1 MGAAMTIFSIETRP
15 LQTDAA
21 PGVDALVD
29 AIALLGGG
37 EPDEAAVLS
46 GAAFRTYYLTPDDNH
61 AYKEVISPREWA
73 WGSLEVENYGV
84 LESLATH
91 LDRDLRL
98 WSFQRPADLAALARV
113 ELEAGRPLL
122 LGFGHEPT
130 RLVLANAIEVGP
142 RRFALEHGA
151 DPNAAGVAEPDRFGF
166 GELERWREDDVRPR
180 YALTVR
186 AGVEPASARRREL
199 LRRDVLTFAGRH
211 ARSRKELSYS
221 EELFYASGLRA
232 WEVAAESLVERWRP
246 EDAEAFDPFWRAW
259 SQSLRRARTAAAQ
272 VLDRWSADEPALA
285 EAARAYSEVADAVP
299 VVSGAVEWTDYILR
313 SHLADALRAGADRD
327 AAALAAL
334 ARAVENFEPLE

>member
-1 MGAAMTIFSIETRP
+1 MSILSIETRP
-15 LQTDAA
+15 LQSDAA

-29 AIALLGGG
+29 AIALLGDA
-37 EPDEAAVLS
+37 PSDEAAVLS

-61 AYKEVISPREWA
+61 AYREVISAREWA
-73 WGSLEVENYGV
+73 WGSLYIENYGV

-122 LGFGHEPT
+122 LGLGAEPS
-130 RLVLANAIEVGP
+130 RLALVTAIEVGP
-142 RRFALEHGA
+142 RRIALEPDA
-151 DPNAAGVAEPDRFGF
+151 IPRIARDEDTERFAFAALDRWDAE
-166 GELERWREDDVRPR
+166 DVRPGF
-180 YALTVR
+180 ALTVR

-199 LRRDVLTFAGRH
+199 LRRDVLAFAGRH
-211 ARSRKELSYS
+211 ARSRKELSYT

-259 SQSLRRARTAAAQ
+259 SQSLRRARTAAAR
-272 VLDRWSADEPALA
+272 VLDRWSADDPALA

-299 VVSGAVEWTDYILR
+299 VVSGPVEWSDTILR

-334 ARAVENFEPLE
+334 ARAVENLEPLE